1 MKSIFKDRNRM
12 MAAAVV
18 AALML
23 NAPCMIMAA
32 ETETS
37 QTETEVETVS
47 IGEKTA
53 DTDYEVTLVNE
64 TGDDIKEIALRV
76 SYGEFSD
83 NMLAEDTVLADKGQG
98 TLWCTPGEIVNYV
111 PPVYDLQLTF
121 ADDSTAVLHTL
132 PFGDTEEIT
141 IVKDDEKDIVYTRFF
156 SISMNSD
163 TDSQYRENSIAES
176 GEDTLI
182 ADYNAK
188 LTAVNYSEPAG
199 DSSYSGTPSSG
210 GGSSSKKKCVED
222 GQLF

>member
-1 MKSIFKDRNRM
+1 MAVMTALMISIPSLAMAEETEPNQTE
-12 MAAAVV
+12 AAAQ
-18 AALML
+18 
-23 NAPCMIMAA
+23 II
-32 ETETS
+32 
-37 QTETEVETVS
+37 S
-47 IGEKTA
+47 IGEKATDA
-53 DTDYEVTLVNE
+53 DYELTVTNE
-64 TGDDIKEIALRV
+64 TGEDITEIALRV
-76 SYGEFSD
+76 SYGDFSENLLD
-83 NMLAEDTVLADKGQG
+83 EDTILADKCQG
-98 TLWCTPGEIVNYV
+98 TLWCTPGELVNYV

-121 ADDSTAVLHTL
+121 DDDSKAVLHTL
-132 PFGDTEEIT
+132 PFGDANEII
-141 IVKDDEKDIVYTRFF
+141 IVKDDDTDVVYTRFF